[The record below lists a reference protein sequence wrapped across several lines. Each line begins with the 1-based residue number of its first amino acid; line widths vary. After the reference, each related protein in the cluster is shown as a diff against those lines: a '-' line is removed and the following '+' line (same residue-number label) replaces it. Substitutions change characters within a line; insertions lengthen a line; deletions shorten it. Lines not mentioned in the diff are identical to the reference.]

1 MKSEKKRVNVTI
13 GEEMYN
19 KLKKKADEMGSS
31 VPSVLVV
38 YASQAIQQEE
48 AINSMSSI
56 MAKLGNMGNME
67 QIKAM
72 EQLKK
77 EGL

>member
-1 MKSEKKRVNVTI
+1 MKTEKKRVNVTV

-38 YASQAIQQEE
+38 YANQAMQQEE
-48 AINSMSSI
+48 AINSMGSI
-56 MAKLGNMGNME
+56 MAKLESMGE
-67 QIKAM
+67 
-72 EQLKK
+72 LKI
-77 EGL
+77 

>member
-1 MKSEKKRVNVTI
+1 MKSEKKRVNVTV

-38 YASQAIQQEE
+38 YASQAMQQEE
-48 AINSMSSI
+48 AINSMGTI
-56 MAKLGNMGNME
+56 MAKLGNIE
-67 QIKAM
+67 QIQAM
-72 EQLKK
+72 LKQKK

>member
-1 MKSEKKRVNVTI
+1 MKTGKKRINVTI
-13 GEEMYN
+13 GEELYN

-38 YASQAIQQEE
+38 YASQAIQQED

-56 MAKLGNMGNME
+56 MSKLGN
-67 QIKAM
+67 I
-72 EQLKK
+72 EQLKAMVEQK
-77 EGL
+77 NEGL

>member
-1 MKSEKKRVNVTI
+1 MKKRINVTI
-13 GEEMYN
+13 GEELFN

-48 AINSMSSI
+48 AISSMGTI
-56 MAKLGNMGNME
+56 MAKLGSIEQLQAMME
-67 QIKAM
+67 Q
-72 EQLKK
+72 KK